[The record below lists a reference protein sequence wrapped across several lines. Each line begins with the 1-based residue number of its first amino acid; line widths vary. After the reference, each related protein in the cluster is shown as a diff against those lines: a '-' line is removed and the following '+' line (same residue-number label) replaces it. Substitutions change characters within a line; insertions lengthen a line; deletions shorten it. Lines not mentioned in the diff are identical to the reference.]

1 MASPWKEAADPS
13 TGRTYYYNTDSGL
26 TQWEAPPPP
35 PAPPPRAPPP
45 PSLPGPPPL
54 LLPDKKELELE
65 LITSKS
71 ALAAQ
76 PPQTSSSAA
85 NSAGIDASDPST
97 WPAAAPDTVE
107 DGKTKKT
114 DDKTDE
120 TDETDETDPS
130 NWIVDSLRE
139 KGMARCCCRD
149 CCCGAGEGCCISE
162 ETTTLGPVFYAAWS
176 LVALACFVG
185 NLIYP
190 VENMCGFVA
199 RPVAVMW
206 SYSVWSIPAAAF
218 VISVVCLL
226 FYGLFYG
233 LLFFVCCCRKP
244 TKCNIGD
251 AGLYLA
257 FFALVVFVW
266 LTVVF
271 PISFVFFPSFM
282 VYVVFSSG
290 GGGVEYL
297 PLLCISFAILVFFWP
312 MVVELLGSNFKNLSK
327 SPNPVF
333 HACRQCGIA
342 PECFPQRKDK
352 IRKVRRCRLCVLAC
366 ILLLHIASG
375 LAAAYVGL
383 VKDAADGCRNC
394 NNFVAS
400 QVTTTAATS
409 YHIVAA
415 VIQSCRPQRR
425 SGTVLW
431 KIITQTWL
439 ITHH

>member
-1 MASPWKEAADPS
+1 
-13 TGRTYYYNTDSGL
+13 
-26 TQWEAPPPP
+26 
-35 PAPPPRAPPP
+35 
-45 PSLPGPPPL
+45 
-54 LLPDKKELELE
+54 
-65 LITSKS
+65 
-71 ALAAQ
+71 
-76 PPQTSSSAA
+76 
-85 NSAGIDASDPST
+85 
-97 WPAAAPDTVE
+97 
-107 DGKTKKT
+107 
-114 DDKTDE
+114 
-120 TDETDETDPS
+120 
-130 NWIVDSLRE
+130 
-139 KGMARCCCRD
+139 MARCCCRD

-176 LVALACFVG
+176 LVAFACFVG

-394 NNFVAS
+394 NDFVAS

-409 YHIVAA
+409 YCGSSNTILPTAA
-415 VIQSCRPQRR
+415 SKRYGTMEDYNTNMVNYTSLTDGRLAWLSSLALFQECKDVCGRSAAAGTLPFGFQIQHNEESFQQGCTCLRETCVPEA
-425 SGTVLW
+425 GPGDWEAFTF
-431 KIITQTWL
+431 ICNDN
-439 ITHH
+439 